1 MSKPRKG
8 EMENIVL
15 LPATE
20 DIIELAND
28 LESLPEKTQK
38 FIELIFRYGASD
50 LLSAEE
56 FRFLISYLRE
66 KDVTIYELQEKLAQA
81 EQT

>member
-1 MSKPRKG
+1 MSKPNKG
-8 EMENIVL
+8 KMENIVL

-28 LESLPEKTQK
+28 LENLPEKTQK
-38 FIELIFRYGASD
+38 FVELIFRYGASD
-50 LLSAEE
+50 LLSSEE
-56 FRFLISYLRE
+56 FHFLISYLHE
-66 KDVTIYELQEKLAQA
+66 KNVTIYELQEKLAQA

>member
-1 MSKPRKG
+1 MPKPRKG

-50 LLSAEE
+50 LLSSEE
-56 FRFLISYLRE
+56 LHLLISYLHE
-66 KDVTIYELQEKLAQA
+66 KDVTIHELQEELARRY
-81 EQT
+81 